1 MLYLKDDTLNF
12 NFSETV
18 HNEARC
24 RIDFKRTL
32 RIPDDNNSYPLP
44 PSLGRF
50 VLRNTE
56 DYKETIAEKH
66 INRGGVAFP
75 MYQSEAMWINFY
87 KGDYPFAIKIAAG
100 KINALTGDTWAN
112 KLSKTKQDYVVI
124 PEQPW
129 IDGFAIDD
137 GFIRQFVAMQLGDG
151 YTAEEQITGKAE
163 FGGLQIIAYPMKR
176 EIYEELKEKERRREE
191 ERRRREEEARK
202 RAEEE
207 EKRRL
212 EE

>member
-1 MLYLKDDTLNF
+1 
-12 NFSETV
+12 
-18 HNEARC
+18 
-24 RIDFKRTL
+24 
-32 RIPDDNNSYPLP
+32 
-44 PSLGRF
+44 
-50 VLRNTE
+50 
-56 DYKETIAEKH
+56 
-66 INRGGVAFP
+66 
-75 MYQSEAMWINFY
+75 MWINFY

-100 KINALTGDTWAN
+100 KINALTGDTWTN

-176 EIYEELKEKERRREE
+176 EIYEELKEEERRREE
-191 ERRRREEEARK
+191 ERRERKKLENKQQKKKKRRI
-202 RAEEE
+202 EE
-207 EKRRL
+207 EKALSEKIEKLKKKKVGKRT
-212 EE
+212 

>member
-32 RIPDDNNSYPLP
+32 RIPDDNNYYPLP

-100 KINALTGDTWAN
+100 KINALTGDTWTN

-124 PEQPW
+124 PDQPW

-163 FGGLQIIAYPMKR
+163 FG
-176 EIYEELKEKERRREE
+176 
-191 ERRRREEEARK
+191 
-202 RAEEE
+202 
-207 EKRRL
+207 
-212 EE
+212 